1 MSLQAHFLRIAYAIY
16 QLSDYGSDPRG
27 SSPPSLYLVH
37 TLILLVAYTYSTESV
52 SEAYSYKGSLSLDGR
67 KGRCIQCAS
76 FKGG

>member
-1 MSLQAHFLRIAYAIY
+1 MSLQAHFLRIAYATNSQITDKTPGVAHP
-16 QLSDYGSDPRG
+16 LPL
-27 SSPPSLYLVH
+27 PSAY
-37 TLILLVAYTYSTESV
+37 TYSTRAYTYSTESV